1 MTSSSASLCIVL
13 RSNADARLAL
23 LRLTWLVGREGDLAP
38 PALVAG
44 LAGRAMAAFPLTD
57 ALWLKLFTM
66 LLTEPPPL
74 GRGPLAAMRGPRVLG
89 LMPPVLLVTD
99 ECLESDAFVGETLR
113 DDAEPV
119 FGDVGRLAPLRP
131 SALGDVAGGEAG
143 SGGGSLKAG
152 RGSSGEPERAGGVI
166 CGSGKLGASGDSG
179 SGEGS
184 LNMGRGG
191 KSSCSGG
198 GSLNDG
204 GTSAGG
210 LVIGVCAG
218 GSGERDARGG
228 GGGIFEKSTDCS
240 GGGGGGIFE

>member
-38 PALVAG
+38 LALVAG
-44 LAGRAMAAFPLTD
+44 LAGRAMAALPLID
-57 ALWLKLFTM
+57 ALVLKLFTM
-66 LLTEPPPL
+66 LLTEPPPP
-74 GRGPLAAMRGPRVLG
+74 GRGTLAAMRGPRVLG

-113 DDAEPV
+113 DDAEST
-119 FGDVGRLAPLRP
+119 FGEVGRLARLGLN
-131 SALGDVAGGEAG
+131 ALGDVAGGDAG
-143 SGGGSLKAG
+143 SGGGSLNAG
-152 RGSSGEPERAGGVI
+152 MGSSGEFERTGGVTW
-166 CGSGKLGASGDSG
+166 GSGKLGAFGDSG
-179 SGEGS
+179 SGGGS

-198 GSLNDG
+198 GSLNTG

-210 LVIGVCAG
+210 REIGVCPC

-228 GGGIFEKSTDCS
+228 GGGIFEKSIDCS
-240 GGGGGGIFE
+240 VGGGDGIFE